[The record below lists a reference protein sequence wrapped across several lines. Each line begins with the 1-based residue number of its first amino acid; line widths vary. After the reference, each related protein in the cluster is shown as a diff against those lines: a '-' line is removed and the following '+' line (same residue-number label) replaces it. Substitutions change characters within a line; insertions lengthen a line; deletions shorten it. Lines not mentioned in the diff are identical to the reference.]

1 MPLIKIE
8 SLETY
13 KDQDAA
19 INNIINLAAEKTAFA
34 KDRLIIKWDV
44 TNNSL
49 LYRKGNKIN
58 GSNDESNIIIINLTL
73 SKRNSRSDTEDLVK
87 EIVNSLSKTLKLKAS
102 NFCVVINHMDEGDLF
117 VNGQFI

>member
-13 KDQDAA
+13 KDQEQA
-19 INNIINLAAEKTAFA
+19 INNIINSAAEKTAFA

-44 TNNSL
+44 ANNSL

-87 EIVNSLSKTLKLKAS
+87 EIVNSLSSTLKLKAS

>member
-13 KDQDAA
+13 KDQDTA
-19 INNIINLAAEKTAFA
+19 INNIINSASEKTAFA
-34 KDRLIIKWDV
+34 KDSLIIKWDV

-73 SKRNSRSDTEDLVK
+73 SKRNSRSDTDDLVK
-87 EIVNSLSKTLKLKAS
+87 EIVNSLSKTLKLEAS
-102 NFCVVINHMDEGDLF
+102 NFCVVINHMDEGNIF